1 MNILLILIAVF
12 PPIYFLLF
20 FHFKSEEKKHAL
32 SKLFFIFFLGIIIL
46 LPVLFIELIID
57 SIIKESITNIYL
69 SSFFTSFIMAASCE
83 EIAKYLIIKKF
94 IYNNDDFNTIMDG
107 IIYTIS
113 VSLGFATLEN
123 LIYIFNYGLNI
134 GYIRAFTAVPLHVF
148 ASGIMGYYIG
158 KAKSENNPKQ
168 TNFLL
173 KKGLLTAVI
182 IHGLYNFFIFLSEI
196 NESHYF
202 FNIFIFPLLI
212 FSFIFL
218 LKKINIYKSSTTSIK
233 NKKVNR
239 KNDLKKI
246 VNIDRNSIKFL
257 KDKKKNNKGYEKGKL
272 YN

>member
-1 MNILLILIAVF
+1 MNIFLILIAVF

-20 FHFKSEEKKHAL
+20 FHFKSQEKEHAL
-32 SKLFFIFFLGIIIL
+32 SKIFFIFFLGIIIL

-57 SIIKESITNIYL
+57 SIIKESIANIYL
-69 SSFFTSFIMAASCE
+69 SSFLTSFIVAASCE

-94 IYNNDDFNTIMDG
+94 IYYNDNFNTIMDG

-134 GYIRAFTAVPLHVF
+134 GYIRAFTAIPLHVF

-158 KAKSENNPKQ
+158 RAKSENNLKQ

-196 NESHYF
+196 NESHYV
-202 FNIFIFPLLI
+202 FNIFIYPLLI

-218 LKKINIYKSSTTSIK
+218 MKKINIYKSSSSFVK

-239 KNDLKKI
+239 KNDLKNF
-246 VNIDRNSIKFL
+246 VNTDRNSIKFIE
-257 KDKKKNNKGYEKGKL
+257 DKKKSNTGYKQGEL